1 MIEGKGLRFGRREGR
16 ATIAGV
22 LLYAGTSWLGNIFP
36 LEASDNVDIR
46 LGIAVP
52 IFMGFAYGPMVGF
65 LTGFLGNL
73 LGDYWS
79 GWIAYPPDPPSGRVW
94 VDVARGYVLHWQMG
108 NGIMGLVPGL
118 SALRYDRFSTWKD
131 QLRSLVVTALGVVA
145 GTGFASLANI
155 PLEGRDYG
163 YAFSQLFL
171 PAVQT
176 NLLSAALTVPV
187 LLYNYARLD
196 LRTTEWLRSGL
207 MKQLLAVILVS
218 AALPVLLL
226 GLLLVQHTAGAPV
239 DRTELA
245 VKLVLT
251 IVLTLAFTV
260 ANAALLAQNLSR
272 PLVRLTDAARL
283 VEANQLT
290 TAQAR
295 ALEEHHDPGSPVEI
309 ARLSTVFG
317 RMAREVIQRE
327 ERLRRQ
333 VEQLR
338 IEIDRTRQQEQVRE
352 ITDTDFFQ
360 NLASRAQEMRR
371 QRQKVNFMEQQD
383 SP

>member
-94 VDVARGYVLHWQMG
+94 ADVARGYVLHWQMG

-131 QLRSLVVTALGVVA
+131 QLRSLVVMVFGVVA

-155 PLEGRDYG
+155 PLEGRDYA
-163 YAFSQLFL
+163 YALSQLFL

-218 AALPVLLL
+218 AALPVFLL
-226 GLLLVQHTAGAPV
+226 GLLLVQHTAGTPV
-239 DRTELA
+239 DPGELA

-251 IVLTLAFTV
+251 ILLTLAFTV
-260 ANAALLAQNLSR
+260 VNAALLAQNLSR
-272 PLVRLTDAARL
+272 PLLRLTEAARL
-283 VEANQLT
+283 VEASQLT
-290 TAQAR
+290 SAQAR
-295 ALEEHHDPGSPVEI
+295 VLEEQHDPGSPPEI
-309 ARLSTVFG
+309 TRLSAIFG

-371 QRQKVNFMEQQD
+371 RRERAHSIEEKD
-383 SP
+383 RP